1 MMIEAITVYTRIA
14 CPYCEL
20 VKKFLD
26 MKGANY
32 KTINIEENQGAM
44 QKIMLMTGRSIA
56 PTTIIEKTDGTKDVI
71 VGLNLGRIATE
82 IA

>member
-1 MMIEAITVYTRIA
+1 MTGTITVYTRTA

-26 MKGANY
+26 MKGATY
-32 KTINIEENQGAM
+32 KTINMEENLDAM
-44 QKIMLMTGRSIA
+44 QEIMTMTGRTIA
-56 PTTIIEKTDGTKDVI
+56 PTTVIEKTDGGKDVI
-71 VGLNLGRIATE
+71 VGFNLGRIAPA